1 MLALRSLLLR
11 RARGRA
17 AVAGLNDSLHHHG
30 AVGRTAAFGSKAP
43 APSAHMLR
51 RTELW
56 EAEAT
61 RQAAQREAEDAA
73 AEASGVAPRT
83 FDVSMPNGT
92 TVVGVAGR
100 DTALSLW
107 LAALRE
113 EAAATGREAGE
124 APPDVGTLT
133 REMGMGA
140 RPLLG
145 LDDAVVARWT
155 SGRGGG
161 EGGAQG
167 SSSSSVLVDLS
178 QPLPPPGL
186 GDDGAAGGGGGAGS
200 LELLPFDCPEG
211 QATFWHSSAHVV
223 GQALELHFGGSGGGE
238 EAAHVQL
245 CDGPALSPGAGMG
258 GFFYEM
264 HLAQG
269 DGGGEGDSAAAAAA
283 AAAAG
288 GGEKQQQQQ
297 QQQQRGLSV
306 SEDRD
311 FAPLLKAAKW
321 AMKKK
326 QKFERME
333 VSRRMA
339 RSLFADNPF
348 KLQMLSRIPPGEPVT
363 LYRNGPFVDLCRGP
377 HLPHTGRIK
386 AVELTACSASHWESA
401 NARFGDGG
409 DGGAEGGAA
418 PAETEAAA
426 EAALAADVEGKLL
439 QRVYGVAFPSKEL
452 LQQWL
457 ARREEARKRD
467 HRLVGVAQKL
477 WFFSDLSPGSPFM
490 LPHGA
495 RVFNRLLAMLRAEY
509 AAWGYDEV
517 MTPLLFKQELW
528 ATSGHLQNY
537 AENMFG
543 VAAGMDPA
551 SRAAAAAAE
560 VAAGGGGGGGGGG
573 DDGPSAAAAAAAAGA
588 KEQSAF
594 GLKPMNCPAH
604 CLVFAAQRRSYRE
617 LPLRLADFSPLHR
630 NEATGTLTGLTRVR
644 CFHQDDAHV
653 FCRGIEEGTA
663 AARADAAA
671 QLGAEIDACIAF
683 VQRVYGR
690 FGLGTELRL
699 STRPEKSL
707 GSEELWDQAEGALR
721 DALDASGEAWELLPG
736 DGAFYGPKIDV
747 VVTDSLGRRHQCA
760 TIQLDFQLP
769 IRCGGAAAL
778 HALALPAR
786 PASPLLPAPPP
797 PPPPPPLLSLTA
809 RLPTFPHLAPRA
821 ATYRAAAAAAAAA
834 PPQVRPDL
842 PGRGRRGAPAGHRAP
857 CHPRQLRA
865 HAGHPRRAHGRPL
878 AAVALAPAGAGA
890 ARGRAPRRLR

>member
-11 RARGRA
+11 RTRGRA
-17 AVAGLNDSLHHHG
+17 AVAGLNGSPHRHG
-30 AVGRTAAFGSKAP
+30 AGGRAAAFGSKAP

-56 EAEAT
+56 EQEAA

-73 AEASGVAPRT
+73 AAASGVAPRT
-83 FDVSMPNGT
+83 FDVLLPNGN

-133 REMGMGA
+133 REMGVGA

-145 LDDAVVARWT
+145 LDDAVVARWS

-167 SSSSSVLVDLS
+167 SSSSSSSSSRGLVDLS

-211 QATFWHSSAHVV
+211 QEVFWHSSAHLV
-223 GQALELHFGGSGGGE
+223 GQALELHFGGGSGGSGGG

-269 DGGGEGDSAAAAAA
+269 DGGGGGDAAAA

-288 GGEKQQQQQ
+288 GGEVQQQQQQQ

-333 VSRRMA
+333 VSRRTA
-339 RSLFADNPF
+339 RSFFADNPF
-348 KLQMLSRIPPGEPVT
+348 KLQMLSRIPTGEPVT

-401 NARFGDGG
+401 NARFGDDG
-409 DGGAEGGAA
+409 DGGSAEGGAA
-418 PAETEAAA
+418 LAETEAA
-426 EAALAADVEGKLL
+426 EAALVADAVEGKLL

-495 RVFNRLLAMLRAEY
+495 RVFNRLLTMLRAEY

-543 VAAGMDPA
+543 VAPGMDPA

-560 VAAGGGGGGGGGG
+560 VAAGGGGGGGG
-573 DDGPSAAAAAAAAGA
+573 DDGSSSAAAAG

-617 LPLRLADFSPLHR
+617 LPLRLADFSALHR

-663 AARADAAA
+663 EARADAAA

-778 HALALPAR
+778 HALALSAR
-786 PASPLLPAPPP
+786 PASPLRAPPP
-797 PPPPPPLLSLTA
+797 PPPSPLLLANGSPAHSSPPCAAL
-809 RLPTFPHLAPRA
+809 LPNPAVLLLP
-821 ATYRAAAAAAAAA
+821 

-842 PGRGRRGAPAGHRAP
+842 PGRGR
-857 CHPRQLRA
+857 
-865 HAGHPRRAHGRPL
+865 
-878 AAVALAPAGAGA
+878 
-890 ARGRAPRRLR
+890 